1 MADKKT
7 PIPADVQ
14 ALMRAGIPQHKAV
27 SYAGLNAPAEPK
39 RGK

>member
-14 ALMRAGIPQHKAV
+14 ALMKSGLRQRYAV
-27 SYAGLNAPAEPK
+27 SAAELPK
-39 RGK
+39 AKGGK